1 VRTLASAIARKI
13 GADPALADRAAL
25 LAKADLVTNMVG
37 EFPELQGIMGRY
49 YALADGENPG
59 VADAIEQHYRP
70 RFAGDRLPDN
80 DIGVTLALADKIETL
95 AGLFGLGQQP
105 TGDKDPFALRRN
117 ALGIIRLLIERG
129 LSVSLHELI
138 NAAFDVFPNGML
150 ANTKAD
156 LHLFIWERLRSY
168 LREAGYS
175 ANEVDAVLSKNPAKV
190 DQIPLWLSAVRAFA
204 SLPEAESLAAA
215 NKRVANILKQAE
227 AKGEAFAKAQREDLK
242 EPAEQKLFDAL
253 QDASADATLL
263 FKEGDFTGYL
273 KTFAILK
280 EPIDAFFDSVMV
292 MAEDSSVRQNR
303 LGLLADLRSEMNRIA
318 DISKL
323 AA

>member
-1 VRTLASAIARKI
+1 
-13 GADPALADRAAL
+13 
-25 LAKADLVTNMVG
+25 
-37 EFPELQGIMGRY
+37 
-49 YALADGENPG
+49 
-59 VADAIEQHYRP
+59 
-70 RFAGDRLPDN
+70 
-80 DIGVTLALADKIETL
+80 
-95 AGLFGLGQQP
+95 
-105 TGDKDPFALRRN
+105 LRRT
-117 ALGIIRLLIERG
+117 ALGVIRLLVERKLA
-129 LSVSLHELI
+129 LSVHELI
-138 NAAFDVFPNGML
+138 NESFSVFPNGML
-150 ANTKAD
+150 ANTQAD
-156 LHLFIWERLRSY
+156 LQLFIWERLRSY
-168 LREAGYS
+168 LRETGYS
-175 ANEVDAVLSKNPAKV
+175 ANEVDAVLSKNPAKI
-190 DQIPLWLSAVRAFA
+190 DQIPLWLAAVRAFA
-204 SLPEAESLAAA
+204 SLPEAASLAAA

-227 AKGEAFAKAQREDLK
+227 AKGEVFAKTQREDLK